1 MTTNN
6 KIKESEIR
14 YHNKVFKEG
23 SKARDKTLRYYS
35 ITSVSTE
42 YYLNRLKDK
51 IGENK
56 NVLEYGCGAGGD
68 FELYK
73 SSKSNLYGIDI
84 SKEAISLARKKCANL
99 NLKSNYVVADAENTK
114 LKGDYFDAIVG
125 SGIIHH
131 LNIENAMSEL
141 SRLIKSDG
149 ECIFHEPMGHNP
161 FINLFRSLTPHMRT
175 PDEHPILTS
184 DFVLMK
190 KYFEKVEVRYFYLL
204 SLSAF
209 IFRNTIFFDRIYKLL
224 IKLDKHILK
233 NIPWLGKYSWIT
245 VIILSKPKKI

>member
-6 KIKESEIR
+6 KIKESEKQ
-14 YHNKVFKEG
+14 YHDRVFKEG

-35 ITSVSTE
+35 ITNASTE

-73 SSKSNLYGIDI
+73 SSKSNLHGIDI
-84 SKEAISLARKKCANL
+84 SKEAINLAINKCDKL
-99 NLKSNYVVADAENTK
+99 NLKSHYLVADAENTN
-114 LKGDYFDAIVG
+114 LESDYFDIIVG

-161 FINLFRSLTPHMRT
+161 FINLFRILTPHMRT

-184 DFVLMK
+184 DFIIMK
-190 KYFEKVEVRYFYLL
+190 KYFEQVEVKYFYLL

-209 IFRNTIFFDRIYKLL
+209 IFRKTIFFDKIYKLL
-224 IKLDKHILK
+224 IKLDEYIIN
-233 NIPWLGKYSWIT
+233 NIPRLGKHSWIS
-245 VIILSKPKKI
+245 VIILSNPIKS